1 MSVPAELRVLLVED
15 SPVICGLIAEI
26 INSVPGVTVAESVGS
41 ESDAIEAVGRL
52 DVDVVILDLQLRK
65 GTGFGVLRAMAG
77 LPRKPIVVVL
87 TNFALGT
94 YREAALAL
102 GAVGRGLRVR
112 DRAARRVHR
121 RPGRVHADGGRIRAR
136 RPRHPAAPGRPPGR
150 GRSETSSRRPA
161 GPWPRRSSLPRRAA
175 CAPDGR
181 ALGGQT

>member
-1 MSVPAELRVLLVED
+1 MRYETKSFNSHTSDRGSMSVTANLRVLLVED

-26 INSVPGVTVAESVGS
+26 INNVPGVTVAESVGS

-65 GTGFGVLRAMAG
+65 GTGFGVLRAIAG

-102 GAVGRGLRVR
+102 GAREFLDKSR
-112 DRAARRVHR
+112 DYDRLPGILTEIAAAR
-121 RPGRVHADGGRIRAR
+121 P
-136 RPRHPAAPGRPPGR
+136 
-150 GRSETSSRRPA
+150 S
-161 GPWPRRSSLPRRAA
+161 
-175 CAPDGR
+175 
-181 ALGGQT
+181 